1 MYTVRRPALIT
12 GDRLNGNKI
21 EARQQINWLA
31 FAAAV
36 ASAWFLASGWVVVA
50 VPPSHGMVEGG
61 VVDGLLL
68 ASIPIA
74 VGIAVLRYRLYNIDV
89 IIKCTLVYAALSV
102 SLALIYFGS
111 VVGLQYVFRSLGD
124 GESSL
129 VVVASTLLIA
139 ALFNPLRHWVQGFVD
154 RRFYR
159 RKYDATKTLAPFN
172 ARLREGTELET
183 LSGDVVGVVRETM
196 QPVHV

>member
-21 EARQQINWLA
+21 EARQQIKWLA

>member
-21 EARQQINWLA
+21 EARQQIKWLA

-183 LSGDVVGVVRETM
+183 LSGDVVGVVKETM